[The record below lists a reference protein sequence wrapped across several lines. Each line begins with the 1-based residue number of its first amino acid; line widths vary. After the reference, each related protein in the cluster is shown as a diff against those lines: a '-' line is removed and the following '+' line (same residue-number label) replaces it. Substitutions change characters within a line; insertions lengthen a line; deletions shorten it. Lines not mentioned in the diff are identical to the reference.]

1 MHSQQ
6 LLTHVLFF
14 VICATAV
21 VCLKKD
27 GFYCQLSPPCTCI
40 TINDDRNINL
50 DGINLTLNITN
61 NQTLNYQPCLNN
73 GSGIIVS
80 IRRGIRLY
88 DKYFLNILSKGGF
101 NFTLYSCMNKYGYF
115 STFLGLKHCIEELS
129 EFFYY
134 VIVFSTVVLIM
145 LFNMFIF
152 VVLNSF
158 LNIL

>member
-61 NQTLNYQPCLNN
+61 DQTLNYQPCLNN

-80 IRRGIRLY
+80 IRLD
-88 DKYFLNILSKGGF
+88 DKFIWIYYLKVDGF
-101 NFTLYSCMNKYGYF
+101 NFTLYSCMNKYGYY

-129 EFFYY
+129 KFFYH
-134 VIVFSTVVLIM
+134 VIVFSTVLFIM